1 MVFENGY
8 SGTVMFAFTGSLR
21 TVLIHIVNDSGTAI
35 ESIQFFEEDDVVAAP
50 DGYDVNISENFF
62 RANFPQL
69 TIHAFD
75 PDMNVGVDI
84 LVEALV
90 QPTISE
96 LPNGVGIGRLTTPNM
111 PVSIAWYFLPWN
123 KITGSLTINGE
134 EIPVSG
140 HGWSD
145 HQFGTDDF
153 FPKACQYFYWA
164 NFPLGEDVLTLF
176 EAQGGAAQGY
186 RTIKWLWNFKG
197 EKIYSYD
204 RDADFYIYAEDI
216 EEGDTLPKKLM
227 YVFESDRIRGKV
239 TCTWRTLLQQ
249 QPVDAPP
256 NGKVVLN
263 RSTYDCHAELTI
275 DGREIDEKFV
285 RILEVAYTLD
295 QVPTIID
302 HLKVVATQ
310 NLDTAKEITA
320 QNIEAMKNMNERN
333 IGIFKKLARRRSD
346 KASAQATATAPVPT
360 PAPTIDT
367 GGTGEPRF
375 TLKSKLGDVLGD
387 PDGQAVLEQYLPG
400 ISSDPNTKMGYKMS
414 LKMLFG
420 MPATGVSKETLEQIE
435 ADLYRIKN

>member
-1 MVFENGY
+1 
-8 SGTVMFAFTGSLR
+8 MFAFTGPLR

-35 ESIQFFEEDDVVAAP
+35 ESIQFFEEDDVVAAS
-50 DGYDVNISENFF
+50 DGYDINVSENYF

-96 LPNGVGIGRLTTPNM
+96 LPNGVGIGRMTTPNM

-123 KITGSLTINGE
+123 KITGSLTIDGE

-164 NFPLGEDVLTLF
+164 NFPLGDDLLTLF

-186 RTIKWLWNFKG
+186 RSIKWLWNFKG
-197 EKIYSYD
+197 EKLYSYD
-204 RDADFYIYAEDI
+204 RDADFYIFADDI
-216 EEGDTLPKKLM
+216 EPGDTLPKKLM

-239 TCTWRTLLQQ
+239 TCSWRTLIQQ

-295 QVPTIID
+295 PEKTIID
-302 HLKVVATQ
+302 HLKAVASQ
-310 NLDTAKEITA
+310 NLEAAKEMTA
-320 QNIEAMKNMNERN
+320 QNIEALKSINERN
-333 IGIFKKLARRRSD
+333 IGAIKEMAGRSSDQLPPIVSTSDAVVDAR
-346 KASAQATATAPVPT
+346 A
-360 PAPTIDT
+360 
-367 GGTGEPRF
+367 PRF

-387 PDGQAVLEQYLPG
+387 PEGQAVLEHYVPG
-400 ISSDPNTKMGYKMS
+400 ISSDPNTRLGYKMS

-420 MPATGVSKETLEQIE
+420 MPATGVSKETLKEIE
-435 ADLYRIKN
+435 ADLYKIK